1 LQISAEQLRN
11 GKITLPRNAG
21 RTAEEAGLMRYNL
34 LITKYLMSLWTEGAL
49 QNWLTVGVLM
59 VVVGGLI
66 AKEAVEERDRES
78 TVYRSI
84 KISFWWL
91 LGVTIGVYFQARLNL
106 KERMKGVIEVVLY
119 GLFIGVTV
127 YTLFTVGDL
136 VKEYF

>member
-1 LQISAEQLRN
+1 
-11 GKITLPRNAG
+11 
-21 RTAEEAGLMRYNL
+21 
-34 LITKYLMSLWTEGAL
+34 MSLWTEGAL